1 MIEDQIRQTVI
12 RMHQRGI
19 SLSEIARI
27 LMMDRK
33 TVRSIINGDCGA
45 QQDKPS
51 RYERHLA
58 LIKEIFT
65 KCRGNVSRVR
75 DVLEAH
81 GISIPYA
88 SLTWLIRHHGIR
100 KPVKK
105 QSGIYVFEP
114 GQEIRHDTSPIKT
127 RP

>member
-1 MIEDQIRQTVI
+1 MIEYQIRQAVI
-12 RMHQRGI
+12 QMNQRGV

-33 TVRSIINGDCGA
+33 TARSIINGNNGA
-45 QQDKPS
+45 AQVKLS
-51 RYERHLA
+51 SYEQHLP

-65 KCRGNVSRVR
+65 RCRGNVSRVR
-75 DVLEAH
+75 DVLYEVH
-81 GISIPYA
+81 GISIPYT
-88 SLTWLIRHHGIR
+88 SLTWLIRNHGIR

-114 GQEIRHDTSPIKT
+114 GREMQHDTS
-127 RP
+127 